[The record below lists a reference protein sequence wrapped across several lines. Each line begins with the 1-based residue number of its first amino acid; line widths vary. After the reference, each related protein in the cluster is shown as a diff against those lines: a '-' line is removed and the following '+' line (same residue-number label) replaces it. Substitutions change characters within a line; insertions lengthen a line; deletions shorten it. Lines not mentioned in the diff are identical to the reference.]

1 VNAVNEEKFDQFDEI
16 FPFTTLMIKP
26 RILSTNEAPY
36 LHNDHHEKVKNF
48 KKPRA

>member
-1 VNAVNEEKFDQFDEI
+1 MRKSLINLMRFFH
-16 FPFTTLMIKP
+16 FTTLMIKP